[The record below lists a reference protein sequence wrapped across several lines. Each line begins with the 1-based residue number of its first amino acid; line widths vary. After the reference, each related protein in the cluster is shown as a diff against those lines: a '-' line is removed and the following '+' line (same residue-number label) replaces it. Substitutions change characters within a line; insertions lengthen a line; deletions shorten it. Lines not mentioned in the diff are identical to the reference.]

1 MNDSLGAKSFTG
13 ELRPYEKC
21 ISKGVNSLT
30 DAELLAVIIK
40 TGTKG
45 IDSIQLAK
53 TILNYSKENQGF
65 LGLINLSILQLMNIK
80 GVGKVKAI
88 QIQCIGELSK
98 RISKSSAYKRLDFN
112 NPSAIADY
120 YMEEMRHS
128 SKEQLIVAM
137 LDTKCRLINDTVLS
151 IGTVN
156 ASLITPRE
164 VFLEAFKYNA
174 VSIIILHNH
183 PSGDPTPSNNDLMV
197 TKRIKESGEI
207 LGIRLIDHIIIGD
220 NKYTS
225 LREKG
230 IM

>member
-1 MNDSLGAKSFTG
+1 M
-13 ELRPYEKC
+13 R
-21 ISKGVNSLT
+21 
-30 DAELLAVIIK
+30 
-40 TGTKG
+40 
-45 IDSIQLAK
+45 
-53 TILNYSKENQGF
+53 LN
-65 LGLINLSILQLMNIK
+65 
-80 GVGKVKAI
+80 
-88 QIQCIGELSK
+88 
-98 RISKSSAYKRLDFN
+98 FN

>member
-1 MNDSLGAKSFTG
+1 MNHYLGAKSLSG

-30 DAELLAVIIK
+30 DAELLAIIIK

-45 IDSIQLAK
+45 VNSIELSNS
-53 TILNYSKENQGF
+53 ILNYSKENLGI
-65 LGLINLSILQLMNIK
+65 LGLLNLSISQLMNIK

-98 RISKSSAYKRLDFN
+98 RISKSSAYKRLNFN
-112 NPSAIADY
+112 SPSAIADY

-128 SKEQLIVAM
+128 LKEQLVVAM

-164 VFLEAFKYNA
+164 VFLEAFRYNA

-183 PSGDPTPSNNDLMV
+183 PSGDPTPSNNDLLV

-207 LGIRLIDHIIIGD
+207 LGIHLIDHIIIGD

-230 IM
+230 IL